1 MEEWKMELICEGKT
15 KDVYRLDDN
24 HLLLQ
29 FKDKELDENEKINPY
44 VNPFG
49 ETINNSGRSRLS
61 LTTFFYKKLNALDVP
76 THFISSNIE
85 DVTMIVKP
93 TTVIQKGLSVICQFQ
108 LNLTHEEQE
117 TFIEVTL
124 KDDQYENFAVSKETL
139 LKLKLLTE
147 KEFEILKQHALD
159 ISNFIRTELS
169 KKGLTLS
176 QITLEF
182 GRDAHTSEIL
192 LIDEISGQNM
202 HIVQVQESFHPLQL
216 EQLIVTN
223 GYSNNSISK

>member
-1 MEEWKMELICEGKT
+1 MEEWKMELINKGKT

-24 HLLLQ
+24 HLVLK
-29 FKDKELDENEKINPY
+29 FKDEVLDANK
-44 VNPFG
+44 
-49 ETINNSGRSRLS
+49 TMNNSGRSRLG

-85 DVTMIVKP
+85 EATMVVKP

-108 LNLTHEEQE
+108 LDTTHEEQE

-124 KDDQYENFAVSKETL
+124 KNDQYEDFAVSKETL

-147 KEFEILKQHALD
+147 KEFQILEQHALD
-159 ISNFIRTELS
+159 ISNFVRTELS

-176 QITLEF
+176 QIILEF
-182 GRDAHTSEIL
+182 GRDTHTGEIL
-192 LIDEISGQNM
+192 LIDEISDYNM
-202 HIVQVQESFHPLQL
+202 KVVQVQESFHPLQL